1 MSIDV
6 ASVQFVSLSNYTS
19 TQAGSGNVTASATAH
34 AADVSS
40 FRQTFADARPA
51 AATEAV
57 QATQVNPASQ
67 DLSPGI
73 KSLLG
78 QFDSLNGRADKL
90 SELANEVRAS
100 GEDLKPSQLID
111 MTLQAHELVFQA
123 ELTSNVAN
131 RSSEGVQQLFRQQS

>member
-6 ASVQFVSLSNYTS
+6 SSMQFVSLSNFSS
-19 TQAGSGNVTASATAH
+19 TQAATGGGAATATEH

-40 FRQTFADARPA
+40 FRQSFADARPA
-51 AATEAV
+51 DAAEVTQTA
-57 QATQVNPASQ
+57 QVNPASQ
-67 DLSPGI
+67 DLAPGV
-73 KSLLG
+73 KSILG
-78 QFDSLNGRADKL
+78 QFDSLNGNADKL
-90 SELANEVRAS
+90 SKLADEVRAS

-131 RSSEGVQQLFRQQS
+131 RSAQGMQQLFRQQS